1 MRQAL
6 GGGPLLLAGML
17 AAQAAGVQVAA
28 AQEAPASAKTEATP
42 GVWRASAGVNYSEGD
57 YGDAESTKV
66 VSAPV
71 AIKYRKGGFS
81 IRVSVPWVHI
91 DGPGSILDTPQ
102 GRDAGF
108 GDLGTTSDDGGSSG
122 GSDDSS
128 GSGSSG
134 SGSNSGS
141 GSSGSG
147 SSGSGGSGSGGSGSD
162 DSGSG
167 GSGSGGSGS
176 SGGDD
181 DSGSGGVI
189 VSPTPGA
196 PVSNSRGGLGDVS
209 VALGYSLELGRS
221 TWLDLGTRLKLP
233 TASRAKRLGTGKA
246 DVTVSGDLVQ
256 DIGRFS
262 LFAGARY
269 RFLGKPAGSTL
280 RDTWGAGGGVSYRLP
295 GGTIVGADYDWQ
307 ESATPGR
314 IASSEATGWVN
325 FGLSRKLRLQVFAS
339 TGFNAR
345 STDFAGGLSV
355 SWRLN

>member
-1 MRQAL
+1 MKNAL
-6 GGGPLLLAGML
+6 RAGAILLAGI
-17 AAQAAGVQVAA
+17 ASVQAAA
-28 AQEAPASAKTEATP
+28 AQEAAAQTQQDDEPA
-42 GVWRASAGVNYSEGD
+42 VWRASAGANYSEGK
-57 YGDAESTKV
+57 YGDTATTKV

-81 IRVSVPWVHI
+81 IRLSVPWVHI

-108 GDLGTTSDDGGSSG
+108 GDLSSGDDSGSGGS

-128 GSGSSG
+128 GSGS
-134 SGSNSGS
+134 
-141 GSSGSG
+141 GSS
-147 SSGSGGSGSGGSGSD
+147 GSGSD

-181 DSGSGGVI
+181 DSGSGGIITPPV
-189 VSPTPGA
+189 PGA
-196 PVSNSRGGLGDVS
+196 PISNSRGGLGDVS

-221 TWLDLGTRLKLP
+221 TWLDLGARVKLP

-246 DVTVSGDLVQ
+246 DVTISGDLVQ
-256 DIGRFS
+256 DIGSFS

-280 RDTWGAGGGVSYRLP
+280 QDTWGASGGVSYRLP

-307 ESATPGR
+307 ESATPGL
-314 IASSEATGWVN
+314 IASSEATGWIN

-345 STDFAGGLSV
+345 STDFAGGVSL

>member
-1 MRQAL
+1 MKNAL
-6 GGGPLLLAGML
+6 RAGAILLAGI
-17 AAQAAGVQVAA
+17 ASVQAAA
-28 AQEAPASAKTEATP
+28 AQEAAAQTQQDDEPA
-42 GVWRASAGVNYSEGD
+42 VWRASAGANYSEGK
-57 YGDAESTKV
+57 YGDTATTKV

-81 IRVSVPWVHI
+81 IRLSVPWVHI

-108 GDLGTTSDDGGSSG
+108 GDLSSGDDSGSGGS

-128 GSGSSG
+128 GSGS
-134 SGSNSGS
+134 
-141 GSSGSG
+141 GSS
-147 SSGSGGSGSGGSGSD
+147 GSGSD

-181 DSGSGGVI
+181 DSGSGGIITPPV
-189 VSPTPGA
+189 PGA
-196 PVSNSRGGLGDVS
+196 PISNSRGGLGDVS

-221 TWLDLGTRLKLP
+221 TWLDLGARVKLP

-246 DVTVSGDLVQ
+246 DVTISGDLVQ
-256 DIGRFS
+256 DIGSFS

-280 RDTWGAGGGVSYRLP
+280 QDTWGASGGVSYRLP

-314 IASSEATGWVN
+314 IASSEATGWIN

-345 STDFAGGLSV
+345 STDFAGGVSL

>member
-1 MRQAL
+1 MKNAL
-6 GGGPLLLAGML
+6 GAGSLLLAGLGL
-17 AAQAAGVQVAA
+17 AGVAA
-28 AQEAPASAKTEATP
+28 AQEAPATAGDQELP

-57 YGDAESTKV
+57 YGDTQSTKV

-71 AIKYRKGGFS
+71 ALKYRKGGFS

-108 GDLGTTSDDGGSSG
+108 GDLGATGDDGGSSG

-134 SGSNSGS
+134 SRSNSGS
-141 GSSGSG
+141 GSS
-147 SSGSGGSGSGGSGSD
+147 SSGN
-162 DSGSG
+162 SGSG

-189 VSPTPGA
+189 SSPTPGT
-196 PVSNSRGGLGDVS
+196 VLSNSRGGLGDVS

-256 DIGRFS
+256 DIGRLS
-262 LFAGARY
+262 VFAGARY

-280 RDTWGAGGGVSYRLP
+280 RDTWGAGGGASYRLP

-314 IASSEATGWVN
+314 IASSEATGWIN
-325 FGLSRKLRLQVFAS
+325 FGLTRKLRLQVFAS

-345 STDFAGGLSV
+345 STDFAGGLSL

>member
-1 MRQAL
+1 MKNAL
-6 GGGPLLLAGML
+6 AAGSILLAGVL
-17 AAQAAGVQVAA
+17 SANAAA
-28 AQEAPASAKTEATP
+28 AQEATAQTQQDDEPA
-42 GVWRASAGVNYSEGD
+42 VWRASAGANYSEGK
-57 YGDAESTKV
+57 YGDTATTKV

-81 IRVSVPWVHI
+81 IRLSVPWVHI
-91 DGPGSILDTPQ
+91 AGPGSILDTPQ

-108 GDLGTTSDDGGSSG
+108 GDLSSGDDSGSGGS

-128 GSGSSG
+128 GSGS
-134 SGSNSGS
+134 
-141 GSSGSG
+141 
-147 SSGSGGSGSGGSGSD
+147 GGSGSGSD

-181 DSGSGGVI
+181 DSGSGGIITPPV
-189 VSPTPGA
+189 PGA

-221 TWLDLGTRLKLP
+221 TWLDLGTRVKLP

-256 DIGRFS
+256 DIGSFS

-280 RDTWGAGGGVSYRLP
+280 QDTWGASGGVSYRLP

-314 IASSEATGWVN
+314 IASSEATGWIN
-325 FGLSRKLRLQVFAS
+325 FGLSRKLRMQVFAS

-345 STDFAGGLSV
+345 STDFAGGLSL

>member
-1 MRQAL
+1 MKNTLRA
-6 GGGPLLLAGML
+6 GAILLAGI
-17 AAQAAGVQVAA
+17 ASVQAAA
-28 AQEAPASAKTEATP
+28 AQEAAAQTQQDDEPA
-42 GVWRASAGVNYSEGD
+42 VWRASAGANYSEGK
-57 YGDAESTKV
+57 YGDTATTKV

-81 IRVSVPWVHI
+81 IRLSVPWVHI

-108 GDLGTTSDDGGSSG
+108 GDLSSGDDSSSGGS

-128 GSGSSG
+128 GSGS
-134 SGSNSGS
+134 
-141 GSSGSG
+141 GSS
-147 SSGSGGSGSGGSGSD
+147 GSGSD

-181 DSGSGGVI
+181 DSGSGGIITPPV
-189 VSPTPGA
+189 PGA
-196 PVSNSRGGLGDVS
+196 PISNSRGGLGDVS

-221 TWLDLGTRLKLP
+221 TWLDLGARVKLP

-246 DVTVSGDLVQ
+246 DVTINGDLVQ
-256 DIGRFS
+256 DIGSFS

-280 RDTWGAGGGVSYRLP
+280 QDTWGASGGVSYRLP

-314 IASSEATGWVN
+314 IASSEATGWIN

-345 STDFAGGLSV
+345 STDFAGGLSL

>member
-1 MRQAL
+1 MKNTLRA
-6 GGGPLLLAGML
+6 GAILLAGI
-17 AAQAAGVQVAA
+17 ASVQAAA
-28 AQEAPASAKTEATP
+28 AQEAAAQTQQDDEPA
-42 GVWRASAGVNYSEGD
+42 VWRASAGANYSEGK
-57 YGDAESTKV
+57 YGDTATTKV

-81 IRVSVPWVHI
+81 IRLSVPWVHI

-108 GDLGTTSDDGGSSG
+108 GDLSSGDDSSSGGS

-128 GSGSSG
+128 GSGS
-134 SGSNSGS
+134 
-141 GSSGSG
+141 GSS
-147 SSGSGGSGSGGSGSD
+147 GSGSD

-181 DSGSGGVI
+181 DSGSGGIITPPV
-189 VSPTPGA
+189 PGA
-196 PVSNSRGGLGDVS
+196 PISKSRGGLGDVS

-221 TWLDLGTRLKLP
+221 TWLDLGTRVKLP
-233 TASRAKRLGTGKA
+233 TASRAKRLGTGKV
-246 DVTVSGDLVQ
+246 DVTVSGDIVQ
-256 DIGRFS
+256 DVGSFS

-269 RFLGKPAGSTL
+269 RFLGKPAGSAL
-280 RDTWGAGGGVSYRLP
+280 QDTWGASGGVSYRLP

-314 IASSEATGWVN
+314 IASSEATGWIN

-345 STDFAGGLSV
+345 STDFAGGLSL

>member
-1 MRQAL
+1 MKNVL
-6 GGGPLLLAGML
+6 GAGSLLLVGM
-17 AAQAAGVQVAA
+17 ASSGVAA
-28 AQEAPASAKTEATP
+28 AQEASATAGVQEIP
-42 GVWRASAGVNYSEGD
+42 GVWRASVGVNYSEGD
-57 YGDAESTKV
+57 YGDRQSTKV
-66 VSAPV
+66 VSAPL
-71 AIKYRKGGFS
+71 ALKYRVGGFF

-108 GDLGTTSDDGGSSG
+108 GDLGATSDDGGSSG

-128 GSGSSG
+128 GSGPSSGSASSG
-134 SGSNSGS
+134 SGS
-141 GSSGSG
+141 
-147 SSGSGGSGSGGSGSD
+147 
-162 DSGSG
+162 
-167 GSGSGGSGS
+167 SGSGGSGS

-189 VSPTPGA
+189 PTPT
-196 PVSNSRGGLGDVS
+196 PDSVVSNGRSGLGDVS

-221 TWLDLGTRLKLP
+221 TWLNLGTRVKLP

-262 LFAGARY
+262 VFAGARY

-325 FGLSRKLRLQVFAS
+325 FGLTRKLRLQVFAS

-345 STDFAGGLSV
+345 STDFAGGLSL